1 MIPLSVLLIA
11 WCILA
16 GICALMTLITVLQ
29 MLRLGISGP
38 GTFVTSLIFIAVA
51 GFVVLGSSAY
61 FTTVDW
67 TQSVPIN
74 SSINFMFS
82 TQTTPQL

>member
-11 WCILA
+11 WCIFA

-61 FTTVDW
+61 FMTVDW
-67 TQSVPIN
+67 TQSVPVGT
-74 SSINFMFS
+74 SINFMFTSQQS
-82 TQTTPQL
+82 TQL